1 MRTETV
7 RFEPYK
13 LIVSDSGRRTHR
25 SSYDVRLI
33 RFFFRVSKPL
43 FHRTSFSES
52 FPVRVGAFRE
62 VFSIF
67 VVVYWII
74 VCVWGGGARGNGG
87 DFNIFDFVAIRLKTM
102 VGTWH
107 GRGLL
112 ILDLSGRGRIF
123 QTFSPFFDNLF
134 SVFFA
139 HFTNWLNYT
148 VSAGW
153 KCTKFRHKVYHKSH
167 T

>member
-74 VCVWGGGARGNGG
+74 VCVWGGGSEGKRWWFQYFRFRRDSIENNGRHLTWSRPI
-87 DFNIFDFVAIRLKTM
+87 NIGPFWAWTNFSNFLAIFRQFIQRFFRPFYQLIEL
-102 VGTWH
+102 H
-107 GRGLL
+107 GF
-112 ILDLSGRGRIF
+112 GRIEMHEIPT
-123 QTFSPFFDNLF
+123 QGLS
-134 SVFFA
+134 
-139 HFTNWLNYT
+139 
-148 VSAGW
+148 
-153 KCTKFRHKVYHKSH
+153 
-167 T
+167 